1 MTEYFYRKIG
11 SPDFE
16 FSAQPKVIHPVWL
29 PNKFYPQALYYN
41 NAIGKVEAY
50 DGNYNAFVAANQ
62 NLLPV
67 EVVRT
72 PFFFQTIDS

>member
-16 FSAQPKVIHPVWL
+16 FSAQQKVILPVWL

-41 NAIGKVEAY
+41 NAIGKVEAIMH
-50 DGNYNAFVAANQ
+50 
-62 NLLPV
+62 LLQQIK
-67 EVVRT
+67 T
-72 PFFFQTIDS
+72 FFQWKLFELLFFPNYR